1 MIIDEVSR
9 LKNKKE
15 EVIKFYKDNT
25 HRLIKNQKIISEIK
39 NNTDDYEFF
48 KTMMS

>member
-1 MIIDEVSR
+1 MKGLTIKHLNKSQLIT
-9 LKNKKE
+9 LKLP
-15 EVIKFYKDNT
+15 IPP
-25 HRLIKNQKIISEIK
+25 IKNQKIISEIK